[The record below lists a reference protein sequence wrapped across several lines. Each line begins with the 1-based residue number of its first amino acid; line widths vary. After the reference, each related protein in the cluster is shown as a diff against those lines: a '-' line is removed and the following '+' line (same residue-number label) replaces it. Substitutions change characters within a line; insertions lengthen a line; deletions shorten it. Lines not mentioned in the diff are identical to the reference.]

1 MLKGYVFREQI
12 FTSEVFAFFVNTFLD
27 GKCGIG
33 DFGNKMAVTYSGNN
47 ITIQDGL
54 VCIKG
59 RFVEEDSSKTMNVGT
74 ETAFCRLVI
83 EIDLSK
89 ENTEETLNQVAY
101 KIIKGTS
108 SYPDLMQT
116 DIVKNNAG
124 IYQYELASFKTTSSG
139 IIDFADKRTYLDFN
153 SIYKTIKEEYR
164 ELLKKIQQELT
175 NIENGSAYMLNKV
188 EVANIKLKGNGS
200 VEMYVQF
207 KKSANVVWVKTRI
220 YVPTNVTSDAKTIDI
235 TNIIPN
241 FAKTNE
247 NIAEGESFTITAC
260 ESNNRKTAIT
270 KRF

>member
-1 MLKGYVFREQI
+1 MLRGYVFKEQI
-12 FTSEVFAFFVNTFLD
+12 FESQIFAFFVDTFLN
-27 GKCGIG
+27 GQCGIG
-33 DFGNKMAVTYSGNN
+33 NFGNNMEVTYNESNV
-47 ITIQDGL
+47 TIQDGL
-54 VCIKG
+54 ACIKG
-59 RFVEEDSSKTMNVGT
+59 RFVEEDSSKTINAGT

-89 ENTEETLNQVAY
+89 ENTEEALNQVAY
-101 KIIKGTS
+101 RIVKGTND
-108 SYPDLMQT
+108 YPNLTQM
-116 DIVKNNAG
+116 DIVKNDAG
-124 IYQYELASFKTTSSG
+124 IYQFELARFKTTSSG